1 MTPHVKPN
9 LTEVVEDELGTMVR
23 IDLTEPAD
31 SRCGARRAL
40 SASGLHLLKGGA
52 CGARKK
58 TGASESN
65 SESKAGVSTMTT
77 WSEHSEEC
85 QSSAV

>member
-1 MTPHVKPN
+1 MPHVELN
-9 LTEVVEDELGTMVR
+9 STEVVEDELGSMART
-23 IDLTEPAD
+23 DLEEPAD

-40 SASGLHLLKGGA
+40 SASGLHPPRGRA
-52 CGARKK
+52 CEARKM
-58 TGASESN
+58 TGAGESN
-65 SESKAGVSTMTT
+65 SESKARVSTMTT

>member
-1 MTPHVKPN
+1 MPHVELN
-9 LTEVVEDELGTMVR
+9 STEVVEDELESIARSG
-23 IDLTEPAD
+23 LEEPAD

-58 TGASESN
+58 YR
-65 SESKAGVSTMTT
+65 
-77 WSEHSEEC
+77 C
-85 QSSAV
+85 Q